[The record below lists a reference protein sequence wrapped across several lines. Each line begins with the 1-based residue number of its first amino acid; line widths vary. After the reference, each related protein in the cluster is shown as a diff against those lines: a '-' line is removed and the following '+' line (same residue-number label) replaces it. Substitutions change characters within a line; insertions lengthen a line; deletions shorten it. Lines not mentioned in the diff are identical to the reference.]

1 MRILSLEKTLQKRF
15 CLLTKSGSTAMY
27 LLIKSLGI
35 KNKLILIPANIC
47 FDIVLVILFSGNK
60 PGVLDVDKNHCLSY
74 KSLKKFKL
82 KKKIGAIIYPY
93 MYGNYGD
100 VFKVKKFAEKNKINF
115 IEDVAPSLGLKIKG
129 KYAGSISKFS
139 ICSFGTGK
147 IIDMNSGGSL
157 NTDSEYLYHKAKQ
170 YYSKLNFFSKNLER
184 KQIKLINIYN
194 NIINKKIK
202 KKEFKLKKINGFKKC
217 FISKYSFSK
226 KFINVLN
233 SKISKIKKIN
243 TDRNNKAKLFQKII
257 RNKNV
262 KLVKHNKGGVYW
274 RQNVLLKKDRDQLQ
288 DYLISNNIYARKYFT
303 SLDNVFPFISGKNL
317 KLSKSF
323 GDKILNFWVG
333 SETSKKHIIDI
344 NKHINKFFR

>member
-1 MRILSLEKTLQKRF
+1 LRILSLEKTLQKRF

-60 PGVLDVDKNHCLSY
+60 PEVLDVDKNHCLSY
-74 KSLKKFKL
+74 KSVKKFKF

-93 MYGNYGD
+93 MYGNYGN

-115 IEDVAPSLGLKIKG
+115 IEDIAPSLGLKIKG

-157 NTDSEYLYHKAKQ
+157 NTDSEYLYNKAKQ

-194 NIINKKIK
+194 NIINNKIK
-202 KKEFKLKKINGFKKC
+202 KNQFELKKLNQFKKC
-217 FISKYSFSK
+217 FISKYHFNK
-226 KFINVLN
+226 K
-233 SKISKIKKIN
+233 
-243 TDRNNKAKLFQKII
+243 
-257 RNKNV
+257 
-262 KLVKHNKGGVYW
+262 
-274 RQNVLLKKDRDQLQ
+274 
-288 DYLISNNIYARKYFT
+288 
-303 SLDNVFPFISGKNL
+303 
-317 KLSKSF
+317 
-323 GDKILNFWVG
+323 
-333 SETSKKHIIDI
+333 
-344 NKHINKFFR
+344 

>member
-1 MRILSLEKTLQKRF
+1 M
-15 CLLTKSGSTAMY
+15 
-27 LLIKSLGI
+27 
-35 KNKLILIPANIC
+35 
-47 FDIVLVILFSGNK
+47 
-60 PGVLDVDKNHCLSY
+60 
-74 KSLKKFKL
+74 
-82 KKKIGAIIYPY
+82 
-93 MYGNYGD
+93 
-100 VFKVKKFAEKNKINF
+100 
-115 IEDVAPSLGLKIKG
+115 
-129 KYAGSISKFS
+129 
-139 ICSFGTGK
+139 
-147 IIDMNSGGSL
+147 
-157 NTDSEYLYHKAKQ
+157 
-170 YYSKLNFFSKNLER
+170 ER

-303 SLDNVFPFISGKNL
+303 SLDNIFPFISGKNL
-317 KLSKSF
+317 KLSKNF

>member
-1 MRILSLEKTLQKRF
+1 M
-15 CLLTKSGSTAMY
+15 
-27 LLIKSLGI
+27 
-35 KNKLILIPANIC
+35 
-47 FDIVLVILFSGNK
+47 D
-60 PGVLDVDKNHCLSY
+60 
-74 KSLKKFKL
+74 
-82 KKKIGAIIYPY
+82 
-93 MYGNYGD
+93 GNYGD

-129 KYAGSISKFS
+129 KYAGSISKYS

-233 SKISKIKKIN
+233 SKIYKIKKIN
-243 TDRNNKAKLFQKII
+243 TDRNNKAMLFQKII
-257 RNKNV
+257 RNKNI

-274 RQNVLLKKDRDQLQ
+274 RQNVLLKKDRDELQ